1 MSGNLPV
8 DAARIAE
15 DIDALARLTEP
26 GRPWTRRV
34 FSPLF
39 LEGRAYIEARMRAAG
54 LETRVDAAG
63 NLIGRRAGEAK
74 LRACSCSA
82 RIPTR
87 FRTAVVSTGL
97 RASSRRWK
105 SRGLW

>member
-8 DAARIAE
+8 NAARIAE

-54 LETRVDAAG
+54 A
-63 NLIGRRAGEAK
+63 
-74 LRACSCSA
+74 
-82 RIPTR
+82 
-87 FRTAVVSTGL
+87 
-97 RASSRRWK
+97 
-105 SRGLW
+105 